1 MRKFEVEGLWLVRA
15 RRLQHVLK
23 IRLEGHLLPEQPLD
37 LPLTQQLTT
46 LQDMKHFARGIEQN
60 THAGSSM
67 SVNRQNQ

>member
-1 MRKFEVEGLWLVRA
+1 
-15 RRLQHVLK
+15 VLK